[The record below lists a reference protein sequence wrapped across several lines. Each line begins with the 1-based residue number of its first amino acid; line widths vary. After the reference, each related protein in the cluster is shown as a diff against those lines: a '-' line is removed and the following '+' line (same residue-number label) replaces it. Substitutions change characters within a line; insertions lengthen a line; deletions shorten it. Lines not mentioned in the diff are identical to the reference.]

1 MFVANDRRFRVA
13 AILMAV
19 SFFMAGGSNL
29 FTGNLFSS
37 LDGPPS
43 AGDIRGRYADENGDV
58 PAGSADAFVDDL
70 EDAASTDRFF
80 DDLND
85 TDRSGLRDSLE
96 SVYENEDVDEATR
109 QSAAVLAA
117 EVTLRG
123 TNSGE
128 TINNV
133 ADVLTSS
140 EGVDSFSEPSVLL
153 DQIIPDSAKGD
164 PDAIERILNDM
175 VAAADAFDALG
186 TTLTDSDGDGTID
199 NAPAGAN
206 MTELA
211 QQAAVAMVVR
221 NLVNDPNSGG
231 AATLSESIAS
241 GTVEDT
247 QFGDPLSSENTDGS
261 ALNNILKAGGLD
273 GVFDTDS

>member
-1 MFVANDRRFRVA
+1 MFFARSRFRAV
-13 AILMAV
+13 AILAV
-19 SFFMAGGSNL
+19 VSLALAGCSNL

-43 AGDIRGRYADENGDV
+43 AGDIRGRYVDENGDV
-58 PAGSADAFVDDL
+58 PTGSADEFVDDL
-70 EDAASTDRFF
+70 ADAADSDRFF
-80 DDLND
+80 DDLSD
-85 TDRSGLRDSLE
+85 TDRDGLQESLE

-109 QSAAVLAA
+109 QNAAVLAA

-123 TNSGE
+123 TDSGE

-153 DQIIPDSAKGD
+153 DQIIPESAQGD
-164 PDAIERILNDM
+164 PAAIEQILNDM

-186 TTLTDSDGDGTID
+186 NTLTDSDGDGTID
-199 NAPAGAN
+199 NAPADAN
-206 MTELA
+206 MAELA

-231 AATLSESIAS
+231 AAALSESIAA
-241 GTVEDT
+241 GTVGDT
-247 QFGDPLSSENTDGS
+247 EFGDPLSNENTDGS
-261 ALNNILKAGGLD
+261 ALNNILKAGDLD
-273 GVFDTDS
+273 GVFDTES

>member
-19 SFFMAGGSNL
+19 SFFLAGCSNL